1 MAIKEE
7 KVEQLTDRE
16 HVLRRPGMYV
26 GEVVNAERTF
36 WVVGEGARMQER
48 TAPVN
53 MGVYKLFDEVIMNAA
68 DHAKKGKGVKNIKV
82 QLDPE
87 KGCLTVENDGE
98 GIEIREHAT
107 LKKYIPE
114 LIFGHLRTGTNFGT
128 SDAAACVGGQN
139 GYGVKLAAI
148 WSKRLS
154 VELVGPNA
162 EGELKSYKQ
171 DFLDNL
177 TVIKPP
183 VVKTAKSKKTKTVVS
198 FEPDWERFGSTFDEP
213 MQALLKRRVF
223 DLAAVTDKAVQVWF
237 NDVKIPA
244 RTFTHYVDM
253 YVGEKK
259 AIVHDST
266 ERWEVAAAL
275 SETGEFQQISFV
287 NGLCTSKAGRHV
299 DYVVGQIVNGVAA
312 FIQKRK
318 KLAEP
323 PRSAFIKSRLFVFIN
338 ASIENPSFDSQ
349 TKDMLTT
356 IPSKFGSRFEV
367 SEKFVQK
374 LALETGLMDLVA
386 EQLKAKDAANDA
398 KTDGKKR
405 RVITGILKLCD
416 AQRAGT
422 AHSKDCTLIL
432 TEGDSAKAAVLGGLT
447 EKMRELY
454 GVYPLRGKLPNP
466 RDKSVSENKEIC
478 ELKQILGLK
487 AGQVYTA
494 ENISELRYGKVMI
507 ITDQDLDGCHIKGL
521 LVNMF
526 DTLWP
531 SLVRDPAIHFLSY
544 MNTPIIKARKGASEK
559 MFYSEQEFKAWEDA
573 EDPKGWTKK
582 YYKGLGTSTSKEF
595 GEYFQDG
602 KCSVVHFDWSEESGD
617 CISKVF
623 DKARADDR
631 KRWLTA
637 YDPEAAESM
646 DPKKKR
652 IKFDHFVDEQ
662 FIEFSMYDNKRSIPS
677 VVDGL
682 KPSTRKILHACFKKD
697 ISKTE
702 IKVAQLSGYVAEHTA
717 YHHGEASLNGAIVGM
732 AQDFVGSNNLNLLL
746 PLGQFGSR
754 LGGGDDSASERYI
767 FTKLNAVTRTIF
779 PEADDAVLDYNVDD
793 GMQVE
798 PVFFAPI
805 LPMVLVNGSIG
816 IGTGWSTEVPCFN
829 PVEVIDHL
837 TASLKGATPAAE
849 FTPFYR
855 GFKGT
860 IENAPDGK
868 YVVRGAY
875 TAKDELNFVITELPV
890 GVWVNNYKQ
899 FLETLVVSG
908 VVKEYTDHCTDVAVK
923 FSVRLAAPVES
934 VEKTFKL
941 SVTKSTN
948 NMHMFNPKG
957 KLVRYANV
965 QAVFDDF
972 IPVRLAAYVKRKSFL
987 QRVLGDKLKRATN
1000 KVRFIQGVLC
1010 GAIEMRGLNE
1020 DAITALLQSQHL
1032 EEIDGG
1038 FSYLVTLP
1046 LISLS
1051 KEKVDK
1057 LMQEMDALMHEA
1069 KTLEGTTV
1077 EAMWLSEL
1085 GALKSAITKQPSAP
1099 SKKQPRP

>member
-1 MAIKEE
+1 MSTVKEE
-7 KVEQLTDRE
+7 VEQLTDRE

-36 WVVGEGARMQER
+36 WVVGEDGRMHER
-48 TAPVN
+48 TAQVN

-82 QLDPE
+82 NLDPE

-98 GIEIREHAT
+98 GIDIRQHST

-128 SDAAACVGGQN
+128 SDACVGGQN
-139 GYGVKLAAI
+139 GYGVKLVGI
-148 WSKRLS
+148 WSKRMS
-154 VELVGPNA
+154 VDLVGPN
-162 EGELKSYKQ
+162 EGELQSYKQ

-177 TVIKPP
+177 TVIRPP

-244 RTFTHYVDM
+244 RTFSHYVDM

-259 AIVHDST
+259 AVT
-266 ERWEVAAAL
+266 EAAERWEIAAAL
-275 SETGEFQQISFV
+275 SDEYQQISFV
-287 NGLCTSKAGRHV
+287 NGLCTYKGGRHV
-299 DYVVGQIVNGVAA
+299 DYIVGQIVNGVAA
-312 FIQKRK
+312 FIQKKK

-323 PRSAFIKSRLFVFIN
+323 PRSAFIKSRLIVFVN
-338 ASIENPSFDSQ
+338 ASIETPTFDSQ

-356 IPSKFGSRFEV
+356 VPSKFGSKFEV
-367 SEKFVQK
+367 SEKFISK

-386 EQLKAKDAANDA
+386 EQVKAKDAANDA
-398 KTDGKKR
+398 KTDGRKR

-422 AHSKDCTLIL
+422 VHSKDCTLIL

-447 EKMRELY
+447 EKMREVY

-487 AGQVYTA
+487 TGQVYTA
-494 ENISELRYGKVMI
+494 ATVSELRYGKVMI

-531 SLVRDPAIHFLSY
+531 SLVRDPDIHFLCY
-544 MNTPIIKARKGASEK
+544 MNTPIIKARKGTAEK
-559 MFYSEQEFKAWEDA
+559 LFYSEQEFKVWKEA
-573 EDPKGWTKK
+573 ESPKGWTIK

-602 KCSVVHFDWSEESGD
+602 KCSVVQFDWSEESGD

-623 DKARADDR
+623 DKARSDDR

-637 YDPEAAESM
+637 YDPEAVESM

-662 FIEFSMYDNKRSIPS
+662 FIEFSMYDNQRSIPS
-677 VVDGL
+677 GMDGF
-682 KPSTRKILHACFKKD
+682 KPSTRKILYACLKKGID
-697 ISKTE
+697 ETE

-732 AQDFVGSNNLNLLL
+732 AQDFVGSNNVNLLL

-767 FTKLNAVTRTIF
+767 FTKLNALTRKIF

-793 GMQVE
+793 GMRVE

-805 LPMVLVNGSIG
+805 LPMVLVNGSVG

-829 PVEVIDHL
+829 PVDVIDHL
-837 TASLKGATPAAE
+837 TASLKGEPPAAD

-875 TAKDELNFVITELPV
+875 TAKDELNLVITELPV
-890 GVWVNNYKQ
+890 GVWTNNYKQ
-899 FLETLVVSG
+899 FLETLVASG
-908 VVKEYTDHCTDVAVK
+908 KVKEYVDHCTDAVVK
-923 FSVRLAAPVES
+923 FSVRLAAPVEN
-934 VEKTFKL
+934 VEKEFKL

-972 IPVRLAAYVKRKSFL
+972 IPVRLAAYVKRKALL
-987 QRVLGDKLKRATN
+987 QRVLAEKLKKATN

-1010 GAIEMRGLNE
+1010 GAIEIRGLSE
-1020 DAITALLQSQHL
+1020 EAITALLQSQGL

-1038 FSYLVTLP
+1038 FGYLVSLP

-1057 LMQEMDALMHEA
+1057 LMQEMDELAHEA
-1069 KTLEGTTV
+1069 KALEGTTV

-1085 GALKSAITKQPSAP
+1085 EALKAALTKPPSAP